1 MAIDTDNIVMDT
13 VLSVLKTFFMK
24 ICQIYRPGKDCK
36 LCGNEFESEF
46 TDDSAREHYD
56 VRKSPTFHPKYRHRL
71 RKVFP
76 AKFLPCFHQVIC
88 AECAKNEKYLECIFC
103 SEPIR
108 RVTHEKIQKYPQY
121 ADITKVPDWKIY
133 YSNNIAYTDCLEW
146 RCELLYSNS
155 D

>member
-1 MAIDTDNIVMDT
+1 MAT
-13 VLSVLKTFFMK
+13 VLSVPKSFMET
-24 ICQIYRPGKDCK
+24 CQIYRPGKNCK
-36 LCGNEFESEF
+36 SCGEEFESEF
-46 TDDSAREHYD
+46 TVDSAKEHLYAGNN
-56 VRKSPTFHPKYRHRL
+56 PEYRHRL